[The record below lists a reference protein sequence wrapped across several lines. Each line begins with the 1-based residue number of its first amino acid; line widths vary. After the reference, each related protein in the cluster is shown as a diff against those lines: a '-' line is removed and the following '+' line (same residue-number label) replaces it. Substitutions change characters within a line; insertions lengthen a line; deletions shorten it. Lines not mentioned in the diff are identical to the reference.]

1 MNDGNLNMISK
12 TDVTVACVT
21 FIMLSGELVF
31 LRSVCTR
38 NVNNDRILDRLSGTH
53 AKVFS

>member
-1 MNDGNLNMISK
+1 MISK
-12 TDVTVACVT
+12 TDVIVACVT